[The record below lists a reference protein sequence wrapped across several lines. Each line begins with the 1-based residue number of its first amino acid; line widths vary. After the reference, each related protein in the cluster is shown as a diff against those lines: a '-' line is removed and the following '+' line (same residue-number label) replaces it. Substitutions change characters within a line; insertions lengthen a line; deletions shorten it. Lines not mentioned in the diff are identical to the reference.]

1 MKSVSMQTLHREL
14 KLKTSKCCKKFQED
28 AHSTVRALRILFA
41 KKERDQDGRFV
52 WRGET
57 EKTSH
62 AIRPSL
68 QPYTFCHLTVVV
80 ILYKT
85 VLHAP
90 VLLLFFNMNQHC
102 SLQHLVSCLLF
113 LCDRLGWRIRT
124 WVLLQPGKGSPESC
138 RKLSISISHNGG
150 TVQSVFQGSILHPTV
165 NPNTHTTAP
174 VSSFEKEGTLAA
186 AWLFCVQEAN
196 TLESNG
202 FFIHQVNVSRRFG
215 CTPACI

>member
-1 MKSVSMQTLHREL
+1 MAWWNWKESPCHTAIPQTIHILSSYGGSNIIQDCFSCPRFTPFFLH
-14 KLKTSKCCKKFQED
+14 
-28 AHSTVRALRILFA
+28 
-41 KKERDQDGRFV
+41 
-52 WRGET
+52 
-57 EKTSH
+57 
-62 AIRPSL
+62 
-68 QPYTFCHLTVVV
+68 
-80 ILYKT
+80 
-85 VLHAP
+85 
-90 VLLLFFNMNQHC
+90 MNQHC

-165 NPNTHTTAP
+165 NPNTHTIAP